1 MKKSVRGIVIK
12 DKNILLIKRIKKE
25 RTYYVIPGGGLE
37 KNETLEEGVIREVK
51 EELGITVSVGNLI
64 GTDDFQNTRHY
75 FFDCTYQSGILGTG
89 TGPEYTDPNY
99 EGEGQYIPIA
109 IPLAKLEEI
118 ELIPS
123 VIKSLIIDKYL
134 NEKHSK

>member
-75 FFDCTYQSGILGTG
+75 FFDCTYQRRHIRNRNRTRVHRS
-89 TGPEYTDPNY
+89 
-99 EGEGQYIPIA
+99 
-109 IPLAKLEEI
+109 KL
-118 ELIPS
+118 
-123 VIKSLIIDKYL
+123 
-134 NEKHSK
+134 